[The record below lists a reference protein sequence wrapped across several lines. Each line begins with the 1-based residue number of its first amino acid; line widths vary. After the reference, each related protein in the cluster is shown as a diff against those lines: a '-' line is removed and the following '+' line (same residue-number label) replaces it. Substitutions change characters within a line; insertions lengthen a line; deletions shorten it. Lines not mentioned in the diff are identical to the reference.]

1 MTPSAA
7 ARVLLLALMV
17 SAASCSADPPLDSDG
32 SDGSLFLEERLND
45 VNVVL
50 IVSDTM
56 RRDRVGVYGGTA
68 KTPTFDRFAR
78 SNIYFDQAF
87 GQAPWTK
94 PSVATLF
101 TSLYPSQHGLA
112 SHPELRQRA
121 GRDNSGE
128 LLGEVDVL
136 GEGYTTLAEVLR
148 GAGYNTAAF
157 VSNPWMARPF
167 GFDQGFDLYDDSFT
181 GWDAPGQTISRK
193 GLEWIENQRSGEKF
207 FLYLHY
213 MDSHRPYGKLNDTD
227 VTELLQ
233 APPTETDRLPSSEH
247 RLYEWL
253 IRHEQQDLSM
263 TMVDQLVAAD
273 PTIRLIELA
282 YRILQNRNY

>member
-121 GRDNSGE
+121 GARQ
-128 LLGEVDVL
+128 
-136 GEGYTTLAEVLR
+136 LR
-148 GAGYNTAAF
+148 
-157 VSNPWMARPF
+157 
-167 GFDQGFDLYDDSFT
+167 
-181 GWDAPGQTISRK
+181 
-193 GLEWIENQRSGEKF
+193 
-207 FLYLHY
+207 
-213 MDSHRPYGKLNDTD
+213 
-227 VTELLQ
+227 
-233 APPTETDRLPSSEH
+233 
-247 RLYEWL
+247 
-253 IRHEQQDLSM
+253 
-263 TMVDQLVAAD
+263 
-273 PTIRLIELA
+273 
-282 YRILQNRNY
+282 

>member
-101 TSLYPSQHGLA
+101 TSLYPSPAWAGEPSRAAAAGGARQ
-112 SHPELRQRA
+112 LR
-121 GRDNSGE
+121 
-128 LLGEVDVL
+128 
-136 GEGYTTLAEVLR
+136 
-148 GAGYNTAAF
+148 
-157 VSNPWMARPF
+157 
-167 GFDQGFDLYDDSFT
+167 
-181 GWDAPGQTISRK
+181 
-193 GLEWIENQRSGEKF
+193 
-207 FLYLHY
+207 
-213 MDSHRPYGKLNDTD
+213 
-227 VTELLQ
+227 
-233 APPTETDRLPSSEH
+233 
-247 RLYEWL
+247 
-253 IRHEQQDLSM
+253 
-263 TMVDQLVAAD
+263 
-273 PTIRLIELA
+273 
-282 YRILQNRNY
+282 